1 MTRIRWWCDG
11 MMKVVM
17 MGESKTDGQNL
28 RSLQI
33 FHEQGMKFW
42 MMMGA
47 GVSFFFLFFFSSI
60 LSERHGT
67 YLILIMKDDFGFCSS
82 SH

>member
-1 MTRIRWWCDG
+1 
-11 MMKVVM
+11 
-17 MGESKTDGQNL
+17 
-28 RSLQI
+28 
-33 FHEQGMKFW
+33 MKFW